1 MNNLNR
7 YKLQNGITVLYRQN
21 KNTPRTAVNVFFNSL
36 NNLSLEAGVAN
47 VMSRLLL
54 QGTKKHSAEEIADI
68 IDNNGFEFNI
78 DVKHDYIR
86 LQT

>member
-36 NNLSLEAGVAN
+36 NDLSMEAGVSN

-54 QGTKKHSAEEIADI
+54 QGTKKTFGGRDC
-68 IDNNGFEFNI
+68 
-78 DVKHDYIR
+78 
-86 LQT
+86 